1 MRPAHPNR
9 FRPAAVLLISAVV
22 IAGCSA
28 GASSPR
34 DTLPRVAVSGNVT
47 LDGTPLP
54 VGAIQF
60 NPESGTEGPPAA
72 GEIRDGT
79 YSIEKPQGPVPGKY
93 KVTISSR
100 PPAKLN
106 ENEAP
111 GGAPKLK
118 PETVPARYN
127 TGSKLETEVPAGGSS
142 TLDFPLVKSPAG
154 R

>member
-9 FRPAAVLLISAVV
+9 RRPAAAFLISAVV
-22 IAGCSA
+22 IVGCSA
-28 GASSPR
+28 DARSSR
-34 DTLPRVAVSGNVT
+34 DTLPRVAVSGTVT

-54 VGAIQF
+54 EGVIQF
-60 NPESGTEGPPAA
+60 NPTSGTEGPPAA
-72 GEIRDGT
+72 GEIREGK
-79 YSIEKPQGPVPGKY
+79 YSIERPQGPVPGKY

-100 PPAKLN
+100 PPVRIN
-106 ENEAP
+106 ESEAP

-127 TGSKLETEVPAGGSS
+127 TDSKLESDVPAGGAS
-142 TLDFPLVKSPAG
+142 TLDFPLVKNPAG